1 MPESALGYLIV
12 GTGILLVLAV
22 IFIVTSARGARAAAR
37 AVPPPGVHMPN
48 PSALPVTISVAAA
61 LIGAGLA
68 FRPEGAFANFW
79 LLLPG
84 LAALAYGAWA
94 WVRAAGHEWRDTER
108 GPHHDRPGH

>member
-1 MPESALGYLIV
+1 MLESAFGYLIV

-22 IFIVTSARGARAAAR
+22 VFIVTTARGGRAAAR

-68 FRPEGAFANFW
+68 FRPEGTVANLW

-84 LAALAYGAWA
+84 LAVLVYGAWG
-94 WVRAAGHEWRDTER
+94 WVRAAGHEWRETER
-108 GPHHDRPGH
+108 GPHDDAPGH